1 MLVFSKGI
9 LALHSGTNAIE
20 LNIAFKH
27 SNSSSLILF
36 ALLKQV
42 QMLFNRFELDLVAH
56 KWKENILVNLMD
68 LINLIIFWKIGK
80 SLQIKQ
86 C

>member
-27 SNSSSLILF
+27 SNSSSLILS

-42 QMLFNRFELDLVAH
+42 QMLFNRFELDLVAR
-56 KWKENILVNLMD
+56 K
-68 LINLIIFWKIGK
+68 
-80 SLQIKQ
+80 
-86 C
+86 